1 VVGSSKGNCLAT
13 VKNGPTSREQELIED
28 LLQFKYDP
36 EGFVRYAFPWGVPN
50 TPLAKISGPR
60 TWQLDI
66 FKQIS
71 DHLMLDIEKQRIGLG
86 AVPVY
91 LSISSGRGIG
101 KSALLAM
108 LNMWLA
114 SCWVGA
120 TGIVTANTETQ
131 LRSRTMAELGKWHTM
146 SINRH
151 WFEKSSMS
159 LRPTKWFAEILQTQL
174 SMDTQ
179 YYYVEAQSWSE
190 ENPDAFAGAHSQIGM
205 MVSFD
210 EASGI
215 PDPIWQVTEGFFT
228 DLAPLRLWINISNPR
243 RNTGR
248 FFECFNKDREFWDTR
263 SIDSRTVEG
272 VDASVYQRIADK
284 YGEDHDV
291 TRVEV
296 KGEFPRTGS
305 NQFIGREVVQDA
317 LTRAVEEDSGA
328 PLLMGVDVAR
338 FGDDESVIRFRR
350 GRDARTIRPVGY
362 KGLNTMELADE
373 VARLI
378 ELHNPDA
385 VFVDG
390 GGVGGGVVDRLKQLG
405 YRVIEVQSG
414 ERARDPDKY
423 LNRRA
428 EMWGELREW
437 LVYGAIDGEQQ
448 LIDDLTGPEYSIHL
462 KGQIKLETKDS
473 MKKRG
478 LKSPDHADALALTFA
493 EPVARNDMNMMKRR
507 AYMSNQTARMDYNIF
522 GA

>member
-1 VVGSSKGNCLAT
+1 MSKSAGPSSK
-13 VKNGPTSREQELIED
+13 EQQLITD

-36 EGFVRYAFPWGVPN
+36 EAYALYAFPWGVKG
-50 TPLAKISGPR
+50 TPLEKISGPR
-60 TWQLDI
+60 RWQRDE
-66 FKQIS
+66 FKRIA
-71 DHLMLDIEKQRIGLG
+71 DHLQTDLEKQRIGLT
-86 AVPVY
+86 PEPLY
-91 LSISSGRGIG
+91 LAISSGRGPG
-101 KSALLAM
+101 KSAFLAM
-108 LNMWLA
+108 LDMWVM
-114 SCWVGA
+114 SCWIGA
-120 TGIVTANTETQ
+120 TTIVTANTETQ

-146 SINRH
+146 SINSH
-151 WFEKSSMS
+151 WFDKSSTT
-159 LRPTKWFAEILQTQL
+159 LRPARWFGDLVEQQL
-174 SMDTQ
+174 KMDTQ
-179 YYYVEAQSWSE
+179 YYYVDAQSWSE

-205 MVSFD
+205 MVQFD

-228 DLAPLRLWINISNPR
+228 DLAFLRLWLAISNPR

-248 FFECFNKDREFWDTR
+248 FFECFHKDRAFWETR
-263 SIDSRTVEG
+263 YIDSRTVEG
-272 VDASVYQRIADK
+272 VDAGVYQRIADK

-305 NQFIGREVVQDA
+305 NQFIGRDTAQAAAERELIND
-317 LTRAVEEDSGA
+317 DGA

-350 GRDARTIRPVGY
+350 GRDARTIAPVKYRGVD
-362 KGLNTMELADE
+362 TMELAAN
-373 VARLI
+373 VAALI
-378 ELHNPDA
+378 EKYNPDA

-414 ERARDPDKY
+414 EKAYDPDKY

-428 EMWGELREW
+428 EMWGDMREW
-437 LVYGAIDGEQQ
+437 LTYGCIDNEAT

-478 LKSPDHADALALTFA
+478 LASPDDGDALALTFA
-493 EPVARNDMNMMKRR
+493 EQVARRDSQMMRR
-507 AYMSNQTARMDYNIF
+507 RTAMHGRFAQSDYDILST
-522 GA
+522 

>member
-1 VVGSSKGNCLAT
+1 MAAT
-13 VKNGPTSREQELIED
+13 KPGPSNKEQQLIED

-50 TPLAKISGPR
+50 TPLAKLDGPR
-60 TWQLDI
+60 TWQVDI
-66 FKQIS
+66 FKQVS
-71 DHLMLDIEKQRIGLG
+71 EHLLTDIEKQRIGLM
-86 AVPVY
+86 PEPIY

-108 LNMWLA
+108 MNMWLA
-114 SCWVGA
+114 SCWIGA

-159 LRPTKWFAEILQTQL
+159 LRPAQWFGGIVQDQL
-174 SMDTQ
+174 AMDTQ
-179 YYYVEAQSWSE
+179 YYYVDAQSWSE

-228 DLAPLRLWINISNPR
+228 DLAPLRLWVNISNPR

-248 FFECFNKDREFWDTR
+248 FFECFHKDSDFWETQC
-263 SIDSRTVEG
+263 IDSRTVEG
-272 VDASVYQRIADK
+272 VDAGVYQRIADK

-317 LTRAVEEDSGA
+317 ATRVIENDDGA

-350 GRDARTIRPVGY
+350 GRDARSINPTTY
-362 KGLNTMELADE
+362 KGLNTMELSDN
-373 VARLI
+373 VATLI
-378 ELHNPDA
+378 DLYNPDA
-385 VFVDG
+385 IFVDG

-405 YRVIEVQSG
+405 YRVIEIQSG
-414 ERARDPDKY
+414 ERARDNDKY
-423 LNRRA
+423 MNRRA
-428 EMWGELREW
+428 EMWGEMRDW
-437 LVYGAIDGEQQ
+437 LVYGAIDDTQN
-448 LIDDLTGPEYSIHL
+448 LIDDLTGPEYDIHMR
-462 KGQIKLETKDS
+462 GQIKLETKDS

-478 LKSPDHADALALTFA
+478 LHSPDHGDALALTFA
-493 EPVARNDMNMMKRR
+493 EPVARTDMNMAKRR
-507 AYMSNQTARMDYNIF
+507 NYMSNKSAKLDYDVF
-522 GA
+522 AH